1 VPYIVAIILLL
12 LAVRPVAAD
21 FAAAEAAEQP
31 GDVLAAYEACKT
43 EAEAGDA
50 RCRNYLGV
58 MSERGC
64 GVTRNATEA
73 VRLFRL
79 AAAQGFAAAQYNVGR
94 AYATGLRVRKN
105 QPEAARWYRMAAE
118 QGDPAAQTPSPF
130 WTRPVVAVY
139 ATLTRR
145 SACFGAPR

>member
-1 VPYIVAIILLL
+1 VPYIVAIILPL

-21 FAAAEAAEQP
+21 FAAVEAAEQR
-31 GDVLAAYEACKT
+31 GDVLAVYEACKT

-58 MSERGC
+58 MSERGR

-94 AYATGLRVRKN
+94 TYI
-105 QPEAARWYRMAAE
+105 M
-118 QGDPAAQTPSPF
+118 
-130 WTRPVVAVY
+130 
-139 ATLTRR
+139 
-145 SACFGAPR
+145 